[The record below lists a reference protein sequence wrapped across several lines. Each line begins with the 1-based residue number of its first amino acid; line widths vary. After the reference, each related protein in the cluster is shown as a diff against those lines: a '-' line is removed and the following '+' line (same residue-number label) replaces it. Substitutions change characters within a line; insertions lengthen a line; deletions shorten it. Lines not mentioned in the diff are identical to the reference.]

1 LNGEAKIEWNRSPL
15 KRGVR
20 LLVSTMKLLLSFA
33 LLTAVVVMS
42 NAQTARLVDSY
53 DDKIPGGEKE
63 QWHLEDFMKL
73 LVAEPNTWAYIIA
86 YCGRDDPPGKAQRY
100 ALRAKHYLVELRGVE
115 PKRILTVDGGRRE
128 NFTVELWLVPNTAP
142 PPVPKPTIT
151 VSDDAGDN
159 LLYDSFG
166 VGYENFGSGN
176 EDDAAKL
183 DGFALALR
191 KEPKSWGCIVA
202 YAMAGNDQM
211 GMEWDAP
218 GTGLKIA
225 RAHKRYLTS
234 KQDISSAKVSVID
247 GGYGDRV
254 VGLWIMRPNAR
265 FDKGPFLYPGRLR
278 PNRNGTLTIG
288 KPDAKGMC
296 CKACAR
302 GQTNPYMVKYAHRHR
317 VLITKRCNRTNRWT
331 GARVVCSLG
340 CVVGSTL
347 PLLAAPGQLTL
358 EPY

>member
-1 LNGEAKIEWNRSPL
+1 
-15 KRGVR
+15 
-20 LLVSTMKLLLSFA
+20 MKLLLSIA
-33 LLTAVVVMS
+33 LLLGILVIS
-42 NAQTARLVDSY
+42 NAQTTRLVDSY

-73 LVAEPNTWAYIIA
+73 LVAEPNTKAYIIA
-86 YCGRDDPPGKAQRY
+86 YCGPDDPPGKAQRF
-100 ALRAKHYLVELRGVE
+100 ALRAKHYLVEFRGVE
-115 PKRILTVDGGRRE
+115 PRRIVTLDGGRRDS
-128 NFTVELWLVPNTAP
+128 FVVELWLVPNTAE
-142 PPVPKPTIT
+142 PPVPKPTVT
-151 VSDDAGDN
+151 VPDDVGDN

-183 DGFALALR
+183 DGFALALK

-211 GMEWDAP
+211 GMEWDVP

-225 RAHKRYLTS
+225 RAHKRYLVS
-234 KQDISSAKVSVID
+234 KHLASSAKVSVID

-254 VGLWIMRPNAR
+254 VELWIMRANAR
-265 FDKGPFLYPGRLR
+265 FDKGPFLYPDRLR

-302 GQTNPYMVKYAHRHR
+302 GRTNRYMLKYAHRR
-317 VLITKRCNRTNRWT
+317 RALTTKRRNRTNRWT
-331 GARVVCSLG
+331 R
-340 CVVGSTL
+340 
-347 PLLAAPGQLTL
+347 AAVACFVR
-358 EPY
+358 